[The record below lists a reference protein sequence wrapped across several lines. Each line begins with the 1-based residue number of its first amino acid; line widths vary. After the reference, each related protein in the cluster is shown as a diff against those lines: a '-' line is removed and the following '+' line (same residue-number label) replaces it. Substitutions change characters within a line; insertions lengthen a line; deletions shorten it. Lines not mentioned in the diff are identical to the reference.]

1 MFEISVIKIYNSR
14 GYIWLL
20 VNVNNKIYIWY
31 GEIVRDIILASASP
45 RRQQLLTQIGLNF
58 KVKPSSIEEVID
70 NTLEPSQ
77 VAMSLASQKCK
88 DIVSQIKDDCI
99 VIGAD
104 TIVVKDNKMLGKP
117 RDERDAFDMLTS
129 LRGEWHQVVTGLCL
143 YRASDKQSICDYEIT
158 KVKISDKSDE
168 FINEYISTREPFDK
182 AGAYGIQGY
191 GSLLVEKID
200 GCYFNVMGL
209 PIYKLSCMLDK
220 LGYKINLEKVTASDE

>member
-1 MFEISVIKIYNSR
+1 M
-14 GYIWLL
+14 
-20 VNVNNKIYIWY
+20 
-31 GEIVRDIILASASP
+31 RDIILASASP
-45 RRQQLLTQIGLNF
+45 RRQQLLTQIGLHF
-58 KVKPSSIEEVID
+58 KVKPSNIEEVID

-88 DIVSQIKDDCI
+88 DIVSQIEEDCI

-117 RDERDAFDMLTS
+117 KDEKDAFDMLTS
-129 LRGEWHQVVTGLCL
+129 LKGQWHQVVTGICL
-143 YRASDKQSICDYEIT
+143 YRTSDKKSICDCEIT

-168 FINEYISTREPFDK
+168 FIYEYISTKEPFDK

-209 PIYKLSCMLDK
+209 PIYKLSCMLDE
-220 LGYKINLEKVTASDE
+220 LGYKINLKSAESFK

>member
-1 MFEISVIKIYNSR
+1 MKWLLKWLLKIENIKIY
-14 GYIWLL
+14 
-20 VNVNNKIYIWY
+20 KWY

-45 RRQQLLTQIGLNF
+45 RRQQLLTQMGLHFNL
-58 KVKPSSIEEVID
+58 KPSDIEEVID
-70 NTLEPSQ
+70 NTLEPCQ
-77 VAMSLASQKCK
+77 VAMSLASQKCN
-88 DIVSQIKDDCI
+88 DVVSQIEEDCI

-117 RDERDAFDMLTS
+117 RDEREAFNMLTS

-143 YRASDKQSICDYEIT
+143 YRTSDKKSICDYEIT

-168 FINEYISTREPFDK
+168 FINEYISTKEPFDK

-191 GSLLVEKID
+191 GSLLVERID

-209 PIYKLSCMLDK
+209 PIYKLSCMLEE
-220 LGYKINLEKVTASDE
+220 LGYKISLEKAEA